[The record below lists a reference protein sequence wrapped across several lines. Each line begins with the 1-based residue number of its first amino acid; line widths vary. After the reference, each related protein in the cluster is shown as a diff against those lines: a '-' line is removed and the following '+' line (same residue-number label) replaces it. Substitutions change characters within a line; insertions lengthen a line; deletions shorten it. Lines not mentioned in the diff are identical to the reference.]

1 MGLIPSSHRR
11 RGMILLLVLTALTF
25 FMLIGAFMLATAMRA
40 RTAARAFATATQAS
54 SLEAVQA
61 RTLLDEALLIALR
74 GSNATVSGTSV
85 MTQIQESILGDKYG
99 SVSDSCSV
107 TLAYDP
113 ATPLLPATISGPSLN
128 ARHNGRVL
136 TLVPDVGRGGPV
148 SFRIVGASGNQAFL
162 ANVPP
167 RPDCR
172 LAAAATTYSAVI
184 NGREFTNE
192 AHDAP
197 IPAPSVTRNGGSF
210 PLPTTPPP
218 PPDPTP
224 FDPWLA
230 RVSLVNGEVSQPYA
244 SFGYARVSASGS
256 AVADA
261 AQNIYGRRLD
271 PVVDNDNDGVAD
283 GVWLSNI
290 LPNSP
295 SPRGGEYR
303 YRVSYLVLDL
313 DGRIN
318 VNAAGMPDRAQG
330 SYAGTPDNVSLGMGY
345 GPADL
350 DPSLVV
356 SGTPSLPT
364 ASGTSAFTGA
374 GTATPTDLWYR
385 NFLSASATTT
395 AGSGTTSQRRPPP
408 GIPLVGRYGRDGSPG
423 IPGDDTRGSQQTTGT
438 STNAARYTLT
448 VAGTNAVADL
458 KGQMRVYMRPPAAG
472 QITPTLTFF
481 TAQPGTDAA
490 DDPYEVRLDSI
501 GPRPTV
507 AASGAMTVNDDNP
520 FTVADLERVLRA
532 NDADAASLPPRLA
545 AALAGVSQA
554 SRMRITTD
562 SWDTPALTG
571 DAATRIGTALS
582 GGACGTLTYP
592 WTNANAASPDVAAG
606 LRFNLNRPVTT
617 PAQAQ
622 EYCKGLYTLVRAI
635 DSSVTAEEAA
645 QWAVNVLDFRDDD
658 STMTGFEYD
667 TNLTNG
673 WNVDG
678 DPATTGDP
686 DRGVV
691 WGVERPDLLVA
702 ETAAWRETMSGT
714 AQLFVNLIRP
724 PWNAA
729 VTTGSSQTLV
739 APVEQLAAALGDA
752 NNLAIGA
759 GQVWQLR
766 VSGTATSSGTTV
778 VQFRSV
784 SGSTTQNQ
792 FLLTGTGVTTGTS
805 TILGGS
811 TAVAALAPG
820 DQCIVAPANPQF
832 FSVTPSPRRFDV
844 NQGGQFSPAA
854 GMTSDTGTVWLE
866 RLADPGRAH
875 GIDNPYVVVDVA
887 PFQVCDYAAPGPPPP
902 TSLEKRT
909 RPSSGTG
916 LTDFWRSPATWTT
929 TTGTGVGS
937 YSVSGTAPWFHW
949 PNRPFVSH
957 AELAL
962 VPANSSRD
970 LLRNYGIPTSSL
982 VSGASTLSRLLLD
995 ATYVPSRFAGCGITV
1010 TSGTMAACGLDRL
1023 AANHFSTW
1031 REPGRVNVNTIPPG
1045 TTGLVDTD
1053 SLVWATLLSGTSLSL
1068 AGGGTVT
1075 VNPFV
1080 STGAA
1085 AATPATSTAQLL
1097 SLSGAAGQAMARELS
1112 GTAGLRDKNP
1122 FFAYAA
1128 AIRLANTATIRS
1140 NVFAVWI
1147 TLETTDSADGSTTYH
1162 RLFAIVDRSIPVG
1175 FRQGEDLNVRDTIR
1189 LRRFLE

>member
-1 MGLIPSSHRR
+1 
-11 RGMILLLVLTALTF
+11 MILLLVLTALTF

-40 RTAARAFATATQAS
+40 RTAARAFANATQAS
-54 SLEAVQA
+54 SLESVQA

-74 GSNATVSGTSV
+74 GSKSTTV
-85 MTQIQESILGDKYG
+85 MNQLQNESILGDKYG
-99 SVSDSCSV
+99 TVSGSCAV
-107 TLAYDP
+107 TLAYNP
-113 ATPLLPATISGPSLN
+113 AAPLLTATISGASVD
-128 ARHNGRVL
+128 ARLMFGRIL

-148 SFRIVGASGNQAFL
+148 SFRIVGASGGQAFL
-162 ANVPP
+162 ANVAP

-172 LAAAATTYSAVI
+172 LSSTGTTYLATNTVI
-184 NGREFTNE
+184 NGREFTLTG
-192 AHDAP
+192 
-197 IPAPSVTRNGGSF
+197 SVTTG
-210 PLPTTPPP
+210 TTAAEPW
-218 PPDPTP
+218 DAY
-224 FDPWLA
+224 DDSNMWLA
-230 RVSLVNGEVSQPYA
+230 QPVVENGQVRQFQRVSFAG
-244 SFGYARVSASGS
+244 
-256 AVADA
+256 A
-261 AQNIYGRRLD
+261 AA
-271 PVVDNDNDGVAD
+271 PTVDNDNDGIPD

-295 SPRGGEYR
+295 SPHGMYS

-330 SYAGTPDNVSLGMGY
+330 SYAGTPDVSLGMGY

-364 ASGTSAFTGA
+364 ATGTSPFTGA
-374 GTATPTDLWYR
+374 GTATPTDLWYT
-385 NFLSASATTT
+385 NFLSVTGTTAAGQASA
-395 AGSGTTSQRRPPP
+395 SQRRPPP
-408 GIPLVGRYGRDGSPG
+408 GLPLVGRYGRDGSPG
-423 IPGDDTRGSQQTTGT
+423 IPGDDTRGNQQTTGT
-438 STNAARYTLT
+438 STNATRYTLT

-481 TAQPGTDAA
+481 MAQTGTDWI
-490 DDPYEVRLDSI
+490 DDPYEVRLDGL

-507 AASGAMTVNDDNP
+507 AASGAVAVNDDNP

-532 NDADAASLPPRLA
+532 NDADAAALPPRLA
-545 AALAGVSQA
+545 AALAGVAQA

-571 DAATRIGTALS
+571 DAATRIENALS
-582 GGACGTLTYP
+582 GTGIAALAYP

-617 PAQAQ
+617 SAQAQ
-622 EYCKGLYTLVRAI
+622 EYCKGLYTLA
-635 DSSVTAEEAA
+635 TALNPILPAEQAA

-667 TNLTNG
+667 TNLANG

-678 DPATTGDP
+678 NPATTGDP
-686 DRGVV
+686 DRAVV
-691 WGVERPDLLVA
+691 WGFERPDLLVA
-702 ETAAWRETMSGT
+702 ETAAWRETTTGS

-729 VTTGSSQTLV
+729 VTTGSNGTPLS
-739 APVEQLAAALGDA
+739 AVEQLDTTLGAA
-752 NNLAIGA
+752 NNLEIGA
-759 GQVWQLR
+759 SQAWQLR
-766 VSGTATSSGTTV
+766 FTGMSMPSGPSV
-778 VQFRSV
+778 VQFTAV
-784 SGSTTQNQ
+784 SGSTSQVQ
-792 FLLTGTGVTTGTS
+792 HVLTGTGVTTGT
-805 TILGGS
+805 TRVLGGS

-820 DQCIVAPANPQF
+820 GQCIVAAANPQF
-832 FSVTPSPRRFDV
+832 FAVTPNPRRCDV
-844 NQGGQFSPAA
+844 SQGGQFAPPAGVA
-854 GMTSDTGTVWLE
+854 AGTVWLE
-866 RLADPGRAH
+866 RLADPGRPN

-887 PFQVCDYAAPGPPPP
+887 PFQVCEYAASGPPPV
-902 TSLEKRT
+902 LEKRS
-909 RPSSGTG
+909 RPSSGAG
-916 LTDFWRSPATWTT
+916 LTAFWKSPTTWSISP
-929 TTGTGVGS
+929 GPGVGS
-937 YSVSGTAPWFHW
+937 YSVAGTAPWFHW
-949 PNRPFVSH
+949 PNRPFVSQ

-962 VPANSSRD
+962 VPADSSRD
-970 LLRNYGIPTSSL
+970 LLRNYDVPTSSL
-982 VSGASTLSRLLLD
+982 VSGVTTLARQLLD
-995 ATYVPSRFAGCGITV
+995 ATHVPSRFAGCGITV
-1010 TSGTMAACGLDRL
+1010 TNTNAIKDCGLDRL
-1023 AANHFSTW
+1023 NANHFSTW
-1031 REPGRVNVNTIPPG
+1031 REPGRVNVNTIPTG
-1045 TTGLVDTD
+1045 TTGVVDPD
-1053 SLVWATLLSGTSLSL
+1053 SLVWATLLSSTSLPL
-1068 AGGGTVT
+1068 TTGTVT

-1080 STGAA
+1080 SSGTAA
-1085 AATPATSTAQLL
+1085 PTPARSTAQLL
-1097 SLSGAAGQAMARELS
+1097 SLSGSPWLPMATGTFAS
-1112 GTAGLRDKNP
+1112 GDTGLRDDNP
-1122 FFAYAA
+1122 FFSYAA

>member
-1 MGLIPSSHRR
+1 MIQPKPQAP

-54 SLEAVQA
+54 SLESVQA

-74 GSNATVSGTSV
+74 GSNNPTVMS
-85 MTQIQESILGDKYG
+85 QLQNESILGDKYG
-99 SVSDSCSV
+99 TSSVPCSV

-113 ATPLLPATISGPSLN
+113 ANPLLPATISGATLD
-128 ARHNGRVL
+128 ARRNGCVL

-162 ANVPP
+162 ANIPP
-167 RPDCR
+167 RPECR
-172 LAAAATTYSAVI
+172 LAAVATTYSAFI
-184 NGREFTNE
+184 NGREFATE

-197 IPAPSVTRNGGSF
+197 IPAPSVTRTGGSF
-210 PLPTTPPP
+210 PLPTTPPTLP
-218 PPDPTP
+218 ADPLP
-224 FDPWLA
+224 SDPWLA

-261 AQNIYGRRLD
+261 LQNIYVRRLD
-271 PVVDNDNDGVAD
+271 PECDNDNDGVAD

-290 LPNSP
+290 LPSSP

-330 SYAGTPDNVSLGMGY
+330 SYAGTPDVSLGMGY

-356 SGTPSLPT
+356 SASPTLPSAT
-364 ASGTSAFTGA
+364 GTSAFTGA
-374 GTATPTDLWYR
+374 GTATPTDLWYT
-385 NFLSASATTT
+385 NFLSASGATT
-395 AGSGTTSQRRPPP
+395 AGQASASQRRPPP
-408 GIPLVGRYGRDGSPG
+408 GMSFVGRYGRNGVPGSS
-423 IPGDDTRGSQQTTGT
+423 GDDTSGNQQTTAA
-438 STNAARYTLT
+438 SANAARYTLT

-458 KGQMRVYMRPPAAG
+458 KGQMRVSMRPPAAG

-481 TAQPGTDAA
+481 TAQSGTDAA
-490 DDPYEVRLDSI
+490 DDPYEIRLDGV

-532 NDADAASLPPRLA
+532 NDTDAAALPPRLA

-582 GGACGTLTYP
+582 GGVCGTLTYP
-592 WTNANAASPDVAAG
+592 WAPANAASPDVAAG

-622 EYCKGLYTLVRAI
+622 EYCKGLYTLVRAL
-635 DSSVTAEEAA
+635 DSTFSAQQAA
-645 QWAVNVLDFRDDD
+645 QWAVNVLDFRDND

-667 TNLTNG
+667 TNPANG

-678 DPATTGDP
+678 NLTTTSDP

-702 ETAAWRETMSGT
+702 ETAAWRETSGT

-724 PWNAA
+724 PWSAA

-739 APVEQLAAALGDA
+739 ASVEQLDPALGDA
-752 NNLAIGA
+752 NAPTNLAIGA

-766 VSGTATSSGTTV
+766 VSGSAASSGTSV

-792 FLLTGTGVTTGTS
+792 VLLTGTGVTTGAA

-820 DQCIVAPANPQF
+820 DQCIVVPANPQF
-832 FSVTPSPRRFDV
+832 FSVTESPRRCDV
-844 NQGGQFSPAA
+844 SQGGQFSPAA
-854 GMTSDTGTVWLE
+854 DMTADTGTVWLE
-866 RLADPGRAH
+866 RLADPTRPN

-887 PFQVCDYAAPGPPPP
+887 PFKVCEYEAPATPI
-902 TSLEKRT
+902 LEKRS
-909 RPSSGTG
+909 RPSSGAS
-916 LTDFWRSPATWTT
+916 LSAFWKSPTPWNTIPGA
-929 TTGTGVGS
+929 GVGS
-937 YSVSGTAPWFHW
+937 YSVAGTAPWFHW
-949 PNRPFVSH
+949 PNRPFISQ
-957 AELAL
+957 AELVL
-962 VPANSSRD
+962 VPAEGSRD
-970 LLRNYGIPTSSL
+970 LLRDYAIPTSSL
-982 VSGASTLSRLLLD
+982 VSGASTLARLLLD
-995 ATYVPSRFAGCGITV
+995 ATYVPSRFAGCGLTV
-1010 TSGTMAACGLDRL
+1010 TSGSMAACGLDRL

-1031 REPGRVNVNTIPPG
+1031 REPGRLNVNTIPTG
-1045 TTGLVDTD
+1045 TTGVVDTD

-1080 STGAA
+1080 STGVA

-1097 SLSGAAGQAMARELS
+1097 SLSGAGSPAMARELS
-1112 GTAGLRDKNP
+1112 GTTGLRDKNP

-1147 TLETTDSADGSTTYH
+1147 TLETTDSADNSTTYH

>member
-1 MGLIPSSHRR
+1 MSRIAGSQPR

-74 GSNATVSGTSV
+74 GSKNPAV

-99 SVSDSCSV
+99 LGTQSGTFSLVYSS
-107 TLAYDP
+107 TQ
-113 ATPLLPATISGPSLN
+113 PLLPTTINSITPSSAPRELF
-128 ARHNGRVL
+128 GRIL
-136 TLVPDVGRGGPV
+136 TLSSTSTTVNAERGLPI
-148 SFRIVGASGNQAFL
+148 SFRIVGANSGTAYL
-162 ANVPP
+162 ANLPA
-167 RPDCR
+167 RPEIR
-172 LAAAATTYSAVI
+172 LSGTMTYQGVI
-184 NGREFTNE
+184 NGREFE
-192 AHDAP
+192 AEPWDAYDDSN
-197 IPAPSVTRNGGSF
+197 I
-210 PLPTTPPP
+210 
-218 PPDPTP
+218 
-224 FDPWLA
+224 WLA
-230 RVSLVNGEVSQPYA
+230 QPALVNGQVSGTMPRL
-244 SFGYARVSASGS
+244 SFVGQSGTTAFNS
-256 AVADA
+256 
-261 AQNIYGRRLD
+261 

-295 SPRGGEYR
+295 SPRGGTYS

-318 VNAAGMPDRAQG
+318 VNASGMPDRARG
-330 SYAGTPDNVSLGMGY
+330 SYADTPNVSLGMGY

-395 AGSGTTSQRRPPP
+395 AGLGTTTQRRPPP
-408 GIPLVGRYGRDGSPG
+408 GVPLVGRYGRDGSPG
-423 IPGDDTRGSQQTTGT
+423 IPGDDTRGSQQTTAA
-438 STNAARYTLT
+438 SANAARYGLT

-458 KGQMRVYMRPPAAG
+458 KGQMRVYMREPAAG

-481 TAQPGTDAA
+481 TAQPGTDWI
-490 DDPYEVRLDSI
+490 DDPYEVRLDGL
-501 GPRPTV
+501 GPRPAV
-507 AASGAMTVNDDNP
+507 AASGAVAVNDDNP

-532 NDADAASLPPRLA
+532 NDADAAALPPRLA
-545 AALAGVSQA
+545 AALAGVAQA

-571 DAATRIGTALS
+571 SAATRIQAALS
-582 GGACGTLTYP
+582 GGGIQSLAYP

-622 EYCKGLYTLVRAI
+622 EYCKGLYTLVRAL
-635 DSSVTAEEAA
+635 DPSVPAQQAA
-645 QWAVNVLDFRDDD
+645 QWAVNVCDFRDDD
-658 STMTGFEYD
+658 SKMTGFEYD
-667 TNLTNG
+667 TDLANG
-673 WNVDG
+673 WNVNG
-678 DPATTGDP
+678 DLADNATDS

-702 ETAAWRETMSGT
+702 ETAACRDTNTQS

-724 PWNAA
+724 PWNAL
-729 VTTGSSQTLV
+729 VTTGSSGTTV
-739 APVEQLAAALGDA
+739 SSEEQLDPDLGAA
-752 NNLAIGA
+752 NNLDLAQDKGSPA
-759 GQVWQLR
+759 WQLRFSGTAVSSGTSVVQFR
-766 VSGTATSSGTTV
+766 VSGTTLSQHV
-778 VQFRSV
+778 
-784 SGSTTQNQ
+784 
-792 FLLTGTGVTTGTS
+792 LTGTGVTTGTS
-805 TILGGS
+805 TILGG
-811 TAVAALAPG
+811 TPLPAVLAPG
-820 DQCIVAPANPQF
+820 NQCIVAPANRPEGLT
-832 FSVTPSPRRFDV
+832 VTPSPAGFDV
-844 NQGGQFSPAA
+844 SQGGQFAPAT
-854 GMTSDTGTVWLE
+854 GITSGTVWLE
-866 RLADPGRAH
+866 RLADTARPN
-875 GIDNPYVVVDVA
+875 GIDNPYVVVDAA
-887 PFQVCDYAAPGPPPP
+887 PFQVREYAAP
-902 TSLEKRT
+902 EKPIVDKRS
-909 RPSSGTG
+909 RPFSGTTLSAFWKNSPVSSWVASSGTE
-916 LTDFWRSPATWTT
+916 
-929 TTGTGVGS
+929 VGNFS
-937 YSVSGTAPWFHW
+937 IAGTAPWFHW
-949 PNRPFVSH
+949 PNRPFISQ

-962 VPANSSRD
+962 VPADSSRD
-970 LLRNYGIPTSSL
+970 LLRNYDVDVPTFSL
-982 VSGASTLSRLLLD
+982 VSGTTPVASLLLA

-1010 TSGTMAACGLDRL
+1010 TNTAAIAACGLDRL
-1023 AANHFSTW
+1023 NANHFSTW
-1031 REPGRVNVNTIPPG
+1031 REPGRVNVNTIPTG
-1045 TTGLVDTD
+1045 TTGVVDSD

-1080 STGAA
+1080 SSGTAA
-1085 AATPATSTAQLL
+1085 RTPARSTAQLL
-1097 SLSGAAGQAMARELS
+1097 SLSGSGGQAMARELS
-1112 GTAGLRDKNP
+1112 GTAGLRDQNP